1 MKEDLKDAR
10 ILIIDDTLANIEVLE
25 NLLMMKGYI
34 DVKSI
39 SDSTQAIATIRAF
52 KPELILLDLMMP
64 QVSGFDI
71 MEALKKETDAFAL
84 MRILVLTADITP
96 ESKKKALSGGASD
109 FLTKPFDLTEVDLRI
124 RNLLYTVYLLSQLT
138 NQNAILEEK
147 VKERTLELERNLTAI
162 ELQNKALREIS
173 WIQSHVVRA
182 PLARM
187 MGAISLLEIKDDT
200 GVSQEEIMEIVI
212 TSANEIDKTVREIS
226 AKSAEANIH

>member
-25 NLLMMKGYI
+25 NLLMMKGYNN
-34 DVKSI
+34 VKSI
-39 SDSTQAIATIRAF
+39 SDSTLALSTI
-52 KPELILLDLMMP
+52 KEYEPELILLDLMML

-71 MEALKKETDAFAL
+71 MEELKKVPSAFPL

-124 RNLLYTVYLLSQLT
+124 RNLLYTVFLLSQLT
-138 NQNAILEEK
+138 NQNSILEEK
-147 VKERTLELERNLTAI
+147 VKERTIELEKNLAAI

-187 MGAISLLEIKDDT
+187 MGAISLLEIKDDS
-200 GVSQEEIMEIVI
+200 GVTQEEIMDIVI

-226 AKSAEANIH
+226 AKSAQANI

>member
-1 MKEDLKDAR
+1 MREDLKDSR

-25 NLLMMKGYI
+25 NLLMMKGYTN
-34 DVKSI
+34 VSAI
-39 SDSTQAIATIRAF
+39 SDSTKAMETIKSF
-52 KPELILLDLMMP
+52 QQELILLDLMMP
-64 QVSGFDI
+64 EVSGFDI
-71 MEALKKETDAFAL
+71 LEQLKKEPDAFKL

-124 RNLLYTVYLLSQLT
+124 KNLLYTVYLLSQLT

-147 VKERTLELERNLTAI
+147 VAERTAELEKNLSAI
-162 ELQNKALREIS
+162 ETQNKALREIS

-187 MGAISLLEIKDDT
+187 MGAIALLDIKDDA
-200 GVSQEEIMEIVI
+200 GVTQEEIMEIVVS
-212 TSANEIDKTVREIS
+212 SANEIDKTVREIS
-226 AKSAEANIH
+226 SKTAQANR

>member
-1 MKEDLKDAR
+1 MTEDLKDSR

-25 NLLMMKGYI
+25 NLLMMKGYTN
-34 DVKSI
+34 VSSI
-39 SDSTQAIATIRAF
+39 SDSTKAMDMIKSF

-64 QVSGFDI
+64 EISGFDI
-71 MEALKKETDAFAL
+71 MEQLQKEPDAFKL

-124 RNLLYTVYLLSQLT
+124 KNLLYTVYLLSQLT
-138 NQNAILEEK
+138 NQNAVLEEK
-147 VKERTLELERNLTAI
+147 VAERTAELEKNLAAI

-187 MGAISLLEIKDDT
+187 MGAIALLDIKDDA
-200 GVSQEEIMEIVI
+200 GVTQEEIMEIVVS
-212 TSANEIDKTVREIS
+212 SANEIDKTVREIS
-226 AKSAEANIH
+226 SKTAQANI

>member
-10 ILIIDDTLANIEVLE
+10 ILIVDDTLANIEVLE
-25 NLLMMKGYI
+25 NLLMMKGYTN
-34 DVKSI
+34 VKSM
-39 SDSTQAIATIRAF
+39 SDSTQAINTIREF

-71 MEALKKETDAFAL
+71 MEIIKKEADLFTL
-84 MRILVLTADITP
+84 TRILVLTADITP

-124 RNLLYTVYLLSQLT
+124 RNLLYTVFLLSQLT
-138 NQNAILEEK
+138 NQNIILEEK
-147 VKERTLELERNLTAI
+147 VKERTQELEKNLESI

-187 MGAISLLEIKDDT
+187 MGAISLLEIKDNS

-226 AKSAEANIH
+226 AKSANANIH

>member
-10 ILIIDDTLANIEVLE
+10 ILIVDDTLANIEVLE
-25 NLLMMKGYI
+25 NLLMMKGYTN
-34 DVKSI
+34 VKSI
-39 SDSTQAIATIRAF
+39 SDSTQAILTIKDF
-52 KPELILLDLMMP
+52 NPELILLDLMMP

-71 MEALKKETDAFAL
+71 MEELKKTPSAFPL

-124 RNLLYTVYLLSQLT
+124 KNLLYTVYLLSQLT

-147 VKERTLELERNLTAI
+147 VKERTLELEKNLEAI

-187 MGAISLLEIKDDT
+187 MGAISLLEIKDDA
-200 GVSQEEIMEIVI
+200 GVTQEEIMDIVV

-226 AKSAEANIH
+226 AKSAQANI

>member
-10 ILIIDDTLANIEVLE
+10 ILIVDDTLANIEVLE
-25 NLLMMKGYI
+25 NLLMMKGYTN
-34 DVKSI
+34 VKSV
-39 SDSTQAIATIRAF
+39 SDSTQALATIKAF
-52 KPELILLDLMMP
+52 EPELILLDLMMP

-71 MEALKKETDAFAL
+71 MEALKKEITPFTL

-124 RNLLYTVYLLSQLT
+124 RNLLYTVYLMSQLT

-147 VKERTLELERNLTAI
+147 VKERTLELEKNMAAV

-187 MGAISLLEIKDDT
+187 MGAISLLEIKDDPS
-200 GVSQEEIMEIVI
+200 VSQEEIMEIVI

-226 AKSAEANIH
+226 AKSAQANI

>member
-1 MKEDLKDAR
+1 MKADLKDSR

-25 NLLMMKGYI
+25 NLLMMKGYTN
-34 DVKSI
+34 VKSI
-39 SDSTQAIATIRAF
+39 SDSTTALQVIQSF
-52 KPELILLDLMMP
+52 QPELVLLDLMMP
-64 QVSGFDI
+64 EVSGFDI
-71 MEALKKETDAFAL
+71 MEKLKQDPESNKL
-84 MRILVLTADITP
+84 MRILVLTADITS

-124 RNLLYTVYLLSQLT
+124 KNLLYTVYLLSQLT

-147 VKERTLELERNLTAI
+147 VAERTAELEKNLAAI
-162 ELQNKALREIS
+162 EQQNKALREIS

-187 MGAISLLEIKDDT
+187 MGAIALLDIKEDA
-200 GVSQEEIMEIVI
+200 GVTQEEIMDIVV

-226 AKSAEANIH
+226 AKSAQANI

>member
-1 MKEDLKDAR
+1 MKADLKDSR

-25 NLLMMKGYI
+25 NLLMMKGYTN
-34 DVKSI
+34 VKSI
-39 SDSTQAIATIRAF
+39 SDSTTALQVIQSF
-52 KPELILLDLMMP
+52 QPELVLLDLMMP
-64 QVSGFDI
+64 EVSGFDI
-71 MEALKKETDAFAL
+71 MEKLKQDPECNKL

-124 RNLLYTVYLLSQLT
+124 KNLLYTVYLLSQLT

-147 VKERTLELERNLTAI
+147 VAERTAELEKNLAAI
-162 ELQNKALREIS
+162 EQQNKALREIS

-187 MGAISLLEIKDDT
+187 MGAIALLDIKDDA
-200 GVSQEEIMEIVI
+200 GVTQEEIMDIVV

-226 AKSAEANIH
+226 AKSAQANI

>member
-1 MKEDLKDAR
+1 MTEDLKDSR

-25 NLLMMKGYI
+25 NLLMMKGYTN
-34 DVKSI
+34 VCSI
-39 SDSTQAIATIRAF
+39 SDSTKAMDMIKSF

-64 QVSGFDI
+64 EISGFDI
-71 MEALKKETDAFAL
+71 MEQLQKEPDAFKL

-96 ESKKKALSGGASD
+96 DSKKKALSGGASD

-124 RNLLYTVYLLSQLT
+124 KNLLYTVYLLSQLT
-138 NQNAILEEK
+138 NQNAVLEER
-147 VKERTLELERNLTAI
+147 VAERTAELEKNLAAI

-187 MGAISLLEIKDDT
+187 MGAIALLDIKDDA
-200 GVSQEEIMEIVI
+200 GVTQEEIMEIVVS
-212 TSANEIDKTVREIS
+212 SANEIDKTVREIS
-226 AKSAEANIH
+226 SKTAQANI

>member
-1 MKEDLKDAR
+1 MREDLKDSR

-25 NLLMMKGYI
+25 NLLLMKGYTN
-34 DVKSI
+34 VRSI
-39 SDSTQAIATIRAF
+39 SDSTNAIDTIKQF
-52 KPELILLDLMMP
+52 QPELILLDLMMP
-64 QVSGFDI
+64 EVSGFDI
-71 MEALKKETDAFAL
+71 LEQLNKEEGAFRL

-124 RNLLYTVYLLSQLT
+124 KNLLYTVYLLSQLT
-138 NQNAILEEK
+138 NQNTILEER
-147 VKERTLELERNLTAI
+147 VAERTAELEKNLAAI

-187 MGAISLLEIKDDT
+187 MGAIALLDIKDEA
-200 GVSQEEIMEIVI
+200 GVTQEEIMEIVVS
-212 TSANEIDKTVREIS
+212 SANEIDKTVREIS
-226 AKSAEANIH
+226 SKSAQANI

>member
-25 NLLMMKGYI
+25 NLLMMKGYNN
-34 DVKSI
+34 VKSI
-39 SDSTQAIATIRAF
+39 SDSTLALSTI
-52 KPELILLDLMMP
+52 KEYEPELILLDLMML

-71 MEALKKETDAFAL
+71 MEELKKVPSAFPL

-124 RNLLYTVYLLSQLT
+124 RNLLYTVFLLSQLT
-138 NQNAILEEK
+138 NQNSILEEK
-147 VKERTLELERNLTAI
+147 VKERTLELEKNLAAI

-187 MGAISLLEIKDDT
+187 MGAISLLEIKDDA
-200 GVSQEEIMEIVI
+200 GVTQEEIMDIVI

-226 AKSAEANIH
+226 AKSAQANI

>member
-1 MKEDLKDAR
+1 MTEDLKDSR

-25 NLLMMKGYI
+25 NLLLMKGYTN
-34 DVKSI
+34 VRSI
-39 SDSTQAIATIRAF
+39 SDSTKAIDTIKNF
-52 KPELILLDLMMP
+52 QPELILLDLMMP
-64 QVSGFDI
+64 EVSGFDI
-71 MEALKKETDAFAL
+71 LEQLNKETDAFRL

-124 RNLLYTVYLLSQLT
+124 KNLLYTVYLLSQLT
-138 NQNAILEEK
+138 NQNAILEKK
-147 VKERTLELERNLTAI
+147 VAERTIELEKNLAAI

-187 MGAISLLEIKDDT
+187 MGAIALLDIKDDA
-200 GVSQEEIMEIVI
+200 GVTQEEIMEIVVS
-212 TSANEIDKTVREIS
+212 SANEIDKTVREIS
-226 AKSAEANIH
+226 SKTAQANI

>member
-10 ILIIDDTLANIEVLE
+10 ILIVDDTLANIEVLE
-25 NLLMMKGYI
+25 NLLMMKGYTN
-34 DVKSI
+34 VKSI
-39 SDSTQAIATIRAF
+39 CDSTQALATIKDF
-52 KPELILLDLMMP
+52 EPELILLDLMMP

-71 MEALKKETDAFAL
+71 MTALKKEITPFTL

-124 RNLLYTVYLLSQLT
+124 RNLLYTVYLMSQLT

-147 VKERTLELERNLTAI
+147 VKERTLELEKNIASV

-187 MGAISLLEIKDDT
+187 MGAISLLEIKDDA
-200 GVSQEEIMEIVI
+200 GVSQDEIMEIVI

-226 AKSAEANIH
+226 AKSAQANV

>member
-1 MKEDLKDAR
+1 MKEDLKDSR

-25 NLLMMKGYI
+25 NLLMMKGYTN
-34 DVKSI
+34 VSSI
-39 SDSTQAIATIRAF
+39 SDSTQAMETIKNF
-52 KPELILLDLMMP
+52 QPELILLDLMMP
-64 QVSGFDI
+64 EVSGFDI
-71 MEALKKETDAFAL
+71 MEQIKKEPDAFKL

-124 RNLLYTVYLLSQLT
+124 KNLLYTIYLLSQLT

-147 VKERTLELERNLTAI
+147 VAERTAELEKNLAAI
-162 ELQNKALREIS
+162 ETQNKALREIS

-187 MGAISLLEIKDDT
+187 MGAIALLDIKDDA
-200 GVSQEEIMEIVI
+200 GVTQEEIMEIVVN
-212 TSANEIDKTVREIS
+212 SANEIDKTVREIS
-226 AKSAEANIH
+226 SKTAQANI

>member
-1 MKEDLKDAR
+1 MQEDLKDAR

-25 NLLMMKGYI
+25 NLLMMKGYTN
-34 DVKSI
+34 VKSI
-39 SDSTQAIATIRAF
+39 SDSTQALGTIREFEPA
-52 KPELILLDLMMP
+52 LILLDLMMP

-71 MEALKKETDAFAL
+71 MEELKKTPSAFPL

-124 RNLLYTVYLLSQLT
+124 RNLLYTVFLLSQLT
-138 NQNAILEEK
+138 NQNIILEEK
-147 VKERTLELERNLTAI
+147 VKERTLELEKNIAAV

-187 MGAISLLEIKDDT
+187 MGAISLLEIKDDA
-200 GVSQEEIMEIVI
+200 GVTQDEIMDIVV

-226 AKSAEANIH
+226 AKSAQANI

>member
-1 MKEDLKDAR
+1 
-10 ILIIDDTLANIEVLE
+10 
-25 NLLMMKGYI
+25 MKGYTN
-34 DVKSI
+34 VKSI
-39 SDSTQAIATIRAF
+39 SDSTQAIATIIEF

-71 MEALKKETDAFAL
+71 MEILKKESDVFTL

-124 RNLLYTVYLLSQLT
+124 KNLLYTVYLMSQLT
-138 NQNAILEEK
+138 NQNLILEEK
-147 VKERTLELERNLTAI
+147 VKERTQELEKNLEAI

-187 MGAISLLEIKDDT
+187 MGAISLLEIKDDA
-200 GVSQEEIMEIVI
+200 GVTQEEIMEIVI

-226 AKSAEANIH
+226 AKSAQANI

>member
-1 MKEDLKDAR
+1 MREDLKDSR

-25 NLLMMKGYI
+25 NLLMMKGYTN
-34 DVKSI
+34 VSSI
-39 SDSTQAIATIRAF
+39 SDSTKAMDMIKSFR
-52 KPELILLDLMMP
+52 PELILLDLMMP
-64 QVSGFDI
+64 EISGFDI
-71 MEALKKETDAFAL
+71 MEQLQKEPDAFKL

-124 RNLLYTVYLLSQLT
+124 KNLLYTVYLLSQLT

-147 VKERTLELERNLTAI
+147 VAERTAELEKNLAAI
-162 ELQNKALREIS
+162 ETQNKALREIS

-187 MGAISLLEIKDDT
+187 MGAIALLDIKDDA
-200 GVSQEEIMEIVI
+200 GVTQEEIMEIVVS
-212 TSANEIDKTVREIS
+212 SAQEIDKTVREIS
-226 AKSAEANIH
+226 TKSAQANI

>member
-1 MKEDLKDAR
+1 MQEDLKDAR
-10 ILIIDDTLANIEVLE
+10 ILIVDDTLANIEVLE
-25 NLLMMKGYI
+25 NLLMMKGYTN
-34 DVKSI
+34 VKSI
-39 SDSTQAIATIRAF
+39 SDSTQALATIREY
-52 KPELILLDLMMP
+52 KPALILLDLMMP

-71 MEALKKETDAFAL
+71 MEELKKTPAAFPL

-124 RNLLYTVYLLSQLT
+124 RNLLYTVFLLSQLT
-138 NQNAILEEK
+138 NQNIILEEK
-147 VKERTLELERNLTAI
+147 VKERTLELEKNLASI

-187 MGAISLLEIKDDT
+187 MGAISLLEIKDDA

-226 AKSAEANIH
+226 AKSAQANV

>member
-1 MKEDLKDAR
+1 MTEDLKDSR

-25 NLLMMKGYI
+25 NLLMMKGYTN
-34 DVKSI
+34 VSSI
-39 SDSTQAIATIRAF
+39 SDSTKAMDMIKSF

-64 QVSGFDI
+64 EMSGFDI
-71 MEALKKETDAFAL
+71 MEQLQKEPDGFKL

-124 RNLLYTVYLLSQLT
+124 KNLLYTVYLLSQLT
-138 NQNAILEEK
+138 NQNAVLEER
-147 VKERTLELERNLTAI
+147 VAERTAELEKNLSAI

-187 MGAISLLEIKDDT
+187 MGAIALLDIKDDA
-200 GVSQEEIMEIVI
+200 GVTQEEIMEIVVS
-212 TSANEIDKTVREIS
+212 SANEIDKTVREILY
-226 AKSAEANIH
+226 

>member
-1 MKEDLKDAR
+1 MREDLKDAK
-10 ILIIDDTLANIEVLE
+10 ILIVDDTLANIEVLE
-25 NLLMMKGYI
+25 NLLMMKGYSN
-34 DVKSI
+34 VKSI
-39 SDSTQAIATIRAF
+39 SDSTQALNTIREF
-52 KPELILLDLMMP
+52 KPALILLDLMMP

-71 MEALKKETDAFAL
+71 MEALKKESADFSL

-124 RNLLYTVYLLSQLT
+124 RNLLYTVFLMSQLT

-147 VKERTLELERNLTAI
+147 VKERTIELEKNIAAI

-187 MGAISLLEIKDDT
+187 MGAISLLEIKDDA
-200 GVSQEEIMEIVI
+200 GVTQEEIMDIVV

-226 AKSAEANIH
+226 AKSAQANI

>member
-10 ILIIDDTLANIEVLE
+10 ILIVDDTLANIEVLE
-25 NLLMMKGYI
+25 NLLMMKGYTN
-34 DVKSI
+34 VKSI
-39 SDSTQAIATIRAF
+39 SDSTQAIATIFEF

-71 MEALKKETDAFAL
+71 MEILKKEADVFTL

-124 RNLLYTVYLLSQLT
+124 KNLLYTVYLMSQLT
-138 NQNAILEEK
+138 NQNLILEEK
-147 VKERTLELERNLTAI
+147 VKERTQELEKNLEAI

-187 MGAISLLEIKDDT
+187 MGAISLLEIKDDA
-200 GVSQEEIMEIVI
+200 GVTQEEIMEIVI

-226 AKSAEANIH
+226 AKSAQANI

>member
-1 MKEDLKDAR
+1 MREDLKDSR

-25 NLLMMKGYI
+25 NLLMMKGYTN
-34 DVKSI
+34 VSAI
-39 SDSTQAIATIRAF
+39 SDSTKAIETIKSF
-52 KPELILLDLMMP
+52 QPELILLDLMMP
-64 QVSGFDI
+64 EVSGFDI
-71 MEALKKETDAFAL
+71 MEQLKQETDTFKL

-124 RNLLYTVYLLSQLT
+124 KNLLYTVYLLSQLT

-147 VKERTLELERNLTAI
+147 VAERTAELEKNLAAI
-162 ELQNKALREIS
+162 ETQNKALREIS

-187 MGAISLLEIKDDT
+187 MGAIALLDIKDDA
-200 GVSQEEIMEIVI
+200 GVTQEEIMEIVVS
-212 TSANEIDKTVREIS
+212 SAQEIDKTVREIS
-226 AKSAEANIH
+226 TKSAQANI

>member
-1 MKEDLKDAR
+1 MTEDLKDSR

-25 NLLMMKGYI
+25 NLLMMKGYTN
-34 DVKSI
+34 VSSI
-39 SDSTQAIATIRAF
+39 SDSTKAMDMIKSF

-64 QVSGFDI
+64 EMSGFDI
-71 MEALKKETDAFAL
+71 MEQLQKEPDGFKL

-124 RNLLYTVYLLSQLT
+124 KNLLYTVYLLSQLT
-138 NQNAILEEK
+138 NQNAVLEER
-147 VKERTLELERNLTAI
+147 VAERTAELEKNLSAI

-187 MGAISLLEIKDDT
+187 MGAIALLDIKDDA
-200 GVSQEEIMEIVI
+200 GVTQEEIMEIVVS
-212 TSANEIDKTVREIS
+212 SANEIDKTVREIS
-226 AKSAEANIH
+226 SKTAQANI

>member
-1 MKEDLKDAR
+1 MREDLKDSR

-25 NLLMMKGYI
+25 NLLLMKGYTN
-34 DVKSI
+34 VRSI
-39 SDSTQAIATIRAF
+39 SDSTKAIETIKSF
-52 KPELILLDLMMP
+52 QPELILLDLMMP
-64 QVSGFDI
+64 EVSGFDI
-71 MEALKKETDAFAL
+71 MEQLNKETDAYKL

-124 RNLLYTVYLLSQLT
+124 KNLLYTVYLLSQLT
-138 NQNAILEEK
+138 NQNTILEEK
-147 VKERTLELERNLTAI
+147 VAERTAELEKNLAAI

-187 MGAISLLEIKDDT
+187 MGAIALLDIKDEA
-200 GVSQEEIMEIVI
+200 GVTQEEIMEIVVS
-212 TSANEIDKTVREIS
+212 SANEIDKTVREIS
-226 AKSAEANIH
+226 SKSAQANI

>member
-1 MKEDLKDAR
+1 MREDLKDSR
-10 ILIIDDTLANIEVLE
+10 ILIIDDTLANIEVME
-25 NLLMMKGYI
+25 NLLLMKGYTN
-34 DVKSI
+34 VLSI
-39 SDSTQAIATIRAF
+39 NNSTKAIETIKHF
-52 KPELILLDLMMP
+52 QPELILLDLMMP
-64 QVSGFDI
+64 EVSGFDI
-71 MEALKKETDAFAL
+71 LEQLNKETDAYQL

-124 RNLLYTVYLLSQLT
+124 KNLLYTVYLLSQLT

-147 VKERTLELERNLTAI
+147 VAERTAELEKNLAAI

-187 MGAISLLEIKDDT
+187 MGAIALLDIKDEA
-200 GVSQEEIMEIVI
+200 GVTQEEIMEIVVS
-212 TSANEIDKTVREIS
+212 SANEIDKTVREIS
-226 AKSAEANIH
+226 SKTAQANI

>member
-1 MKEDLKDAR
+1 MREDLKDSR

-25 NLLMMKGYI
+25 NLLMMKGYTN
-34 DVKSI
+34 VSSI
-39 SDSTQAIATIRAF
+39 SDSTKAMDMIKSFR
-52 KPELILLDLMMP
+52 PELILLDLMMP
-64 QVSGFDI
+64 EISGFDI
-71 MEALKKETDAFAL
+71 MEQLQKEPDAFKL

-124 RNLLYTVYLLSQLT
+124 KNLLYTVYLLSQLT
-138 NQNAILEEK
+138 NQNTILEEK
-147 VKERTLELERNLTAI
+147 VAERTAELEKNLAAI

-187 MGAISLLEIKDDT
+187 MGAIALLDIKDDA
-200 GVSQEEIMEIVI
+200 GVTQEEIMEIVVS
-212 TSANEIDKTVREIS
+212 SANEIDKTVREIS
-226 AKSAEANIH
+226 SKTAQANT